1 MQVTI
6 LRSAIVYIQSLKQLI
21 SDCDAN
27 LLDQALYNTAT
38 SPAPS
43 TGRSKGPG
51 SKQSKVQTS
60 SSSKVKTSKRVILE
74 SKWTNYSQQFLQDK
88 FSARDGSPECH
99 QLSEGAGTSRMDT
112 EDVRL
117 DPAELQQW
125 PRCLQHLPHISEL
138 LGGGSHSEAG
148 EAGGGNI
155 QIHIQLIEDSKLMMV
170 EPHTPALDMETY
182 TDMAA
187 YSQCLSL

>member
-1 MQVTI
+1 MTI

-60 SSSKVKTSKRVILE
+60 SSSSKVKTSKRVILE

-88 FSARDGSPECH
+88 FSARDGSPESH

-138 LGGGSHSEAG
+138 LGGGGHSEA

>member
-27 LLDQALYNTAT
+27 LLDQALYNTT
-38 SPAPS
+38 SSPAPS
-43 TGRSKGPG
+43 TGRSKGTG
-51 SKQSKVQTS
+51 SKQSKVQT

-88 FSARDGSPECH
+88 FSARDGSPESH
-99 QLSEGAGTSRMDT
+99 QLSEGAGPSRMDT

-117 DPAELQQW
+117 DPAELTL

-138 LGGGSHSEAG
+138 LGGHPEP

>member
-38 SPAPS
+38 SPIPS

-51 SKQSKVQTS
+51 SKQSKVQT

-88 FSARDGSPECH
+88 FSARDGSPESH
-99 QLSEGAGTSRMDT
+99 QLSEGAGSSRMDT

-117 DPAELQQW
+117 DSLPSPAELAL

-138 LGGGSHSEAG
+138 LGGHTEAEGS
-148 EAGGGNI
+148 GGNI
-155 QIHIQLIEDSKLMMV
+155 QIHIQLIEDSKLMML

>member
-88 FSARDGSPECH
+88 FSARDGSPESH
-99 QLSEGAGTSRMDT
+99 QLSEGAGAGAGARMDT

-138 LGGGSHSEAG
+138 LGGHPEP

>member
-1 MQVTI
+1 MTI

-88 FSARDGSPECH
+88 FSARDGSPESH
-99 QLSEGAGTSRMDT
+99 QLSEGAGPSRMDT

-117 DPAELQQW
+117 DPAELTL

-138 LGGGSHSEAG
+138 LGGHPEP

>member
-1 MQVTI
+1 MTI

-27 LLDQALYNTAT
+27 LLDQALYNTT
-38 SPAPS
+38 SSPAPS

-51 SKQSKVQTS
+51 SKQSKVQT

-88 FSARDGSPECH
+88 FSARDGSPESH
-99 QLSEGAGTSRMDT
+99 QLSEGAGPSRMDT

-117 DPAELQQW
+117 DPAELTL
-125 PRCLQHLPHISEL
+125 PRCLRHLPHISEL
-138 LGGGSHSEAG
+138 LGGGGHSHSEAEG
-148 EAGGGNI
+148 SGGNI

>member
-1 MQVTI
+1 MTI

-27 LLDQALYNTAT
+27 LLDQALYNTAS

-88 FSARDGSPECH
+88 FSARDGSPESH
-99 QLSEGAGTSRMDT
+99 QLGEGAGAGAGARMDT

-117 DPAELQQW
+117 DPAELTL

-138 LGGGSHSEAG
+138 LGGGGHPEA

>member
-1 MQVTI
+1 MTI

-60 SSSKVKTSKRVILE
+60 SSSSKVKTSKRVILE

-88 FSARDGSPECH
+88 FSARDGSPESH
-99 QLSEGAGTSRMDT
+99 QLSEGAGPSRMDT
-112 EDVRL
+112 DT
-117 DPAELQQW
+117 DTELTL

-138 LGGGSHSEAG
+138 LGGGGHPEA

>member
-1 MQVTI
+1 MTI

-60 SSSKVKTSKRVILE
+60 SSSSKVKTSKRVILE

-88 FSARDGSPECH
+88 FSARDGSPESH
-99 QLSEGAGTSRMDT
+99 QLSEGAGSSRMDT

-117 DPAELQQW
+117 DPAELTL
-125 PRCLQHLPHISEL
+125 PRCLHHLPHISEL
-138 LGGGSHSEAG
+138 LGGHPEP